1 MNKLSLK
8 ACTKLIWN
16 TLPQKRLFKSNYD
29 FVLGPDGYAILF
41 CANLKDFTLIVCAC
55 ACEHMCMQGGGGGCT
70 SQHVCGGQ
78 KRTCRN

>member
-1 MNKLSLK
+1 MEYITTEK
-8 ACTKLIWN
+8 T
-16 TLPQKRLFKSNYD
+16 KSNYD

-55 ACEHMCMQGGGGGCT
+55 ACEHMCMQGGGGGGCT